1 LPTQFITCKR
11 HVSQA
16 IYDQFLSPSCPPIGA
31 AQSLLELVHT
41 HTGLPWWA
49 SLALTTAALRTV
61 LTLPLMAY
69 SMNNKAKLE
78 RLQPEMV
85 NISKELTAEVAAAQ
99 EMYGWDSNIAKSQF
113 RINVRNVL
121 IVTVLVFNIS
131 SIFCH

>member
-1 LPTQFITCKR
+1 
-11 HVSQA
+11 
-16 IYDQFLSPSCPPIGA
+16 
-31 AQSLLELVHT
+31 
-41 HTGLPWWA
+41 
-49 SLALTTAALRTV
+49 
-61 LTLPLMAY
+61 MAY